1 MPGSNLIQQ
10 SVATLRKA
18 AAASCEVVLKSKTAM
33 PLAETRGPR
42 AAYVQETGERKRSLE
57 TPDRAQKIVRVQ
69 QR

>member
-1 MPGSNLIQQ
+1 
-10 SVATLRKA
+10 
-18 AAASCEVVLKSKTAM
+18 M

-42 AAYVQETGERKRSLE
+42 AAYVQETGQRKRSLE